1 MDLLLHQRMT
11 ASEEMAADLLP
22 SPVVYPRVSHD
33 GSQRCRGS
41 HCTAPLVQAT
51 AKGGSKVGKSG
62 FRDLWLL
69 TLTLIINAI
78 TVAVGLFQVRPENLM
93 SV

>member
-1 MDLLLHQRMT
+1 M
-11 ASEEMAADLLP
+11 ASA
-22 SPVVYPRVSHD
+22 
-33 GSQRCRGS
+33 
-41 HCTAPLVQAT
+41 QAT

-78 TVAVGLFQVRPENLM
+78 TVAVGLFQVRPTSSDGRLRGCFCHLRM
-93 SV
+93 CPY

>member
-1 MDLLLHQRMT
+1 M
-11 ASEEMAADLLP
+11 
-22 SPVVYPRVSHD
+22 
-33 GSQRCRGS
+33 
-41 HCTAPLVQAT
+41 VQAT

-78 TVAVGLFQVRPENLM
+78 TVAVGLFQVCRRKQVLLWMP
-93 SV
+93 VGA

>member
-1 MDLLLHQRMT
+1 MRN
-11 ASEEMAADLLP
+11 
-22 SPVVYPRVSHD
+22 SPF
-33 GSQRCRGS
+33 
-41 HCTAPLVQAT
+41 VQAT

-78 TVAVGLFQVRPENLM
+78 TVAVGLFQVLLQ
-93 SV
+93 

>member
-1 MDLLLHQRMT
+1 MGLR
-11 ASEEMAADLLP
+11 P
-22 SPVVYPRVSHD
+22 F
-33 GSQRCRGS
+33 
-41 HCTAPLVQAT
+41 VQAT

-78 TVAVGLFQVRPENLM
+78 TVAVGLFQARRRKH
-93 SV
+93 SVLGCCRACFCLSSMHEYR

>member
-1 MDLLLHQRMT
+1 M
-11 ASEEMAADLLP
+11 
-22 SPVVYPRVSHD
+22 
-33 GSQRCRGS
+33 
-41 HCTAPLVQAT
+41 VQAT

-78 TVAVGLFQVRPENLM
+78 TVAVGLFQVCRRKQVCLWVRRRKQVLLWMP
-93 SV
+93 VGA

>member
-1 MDLLLHQRMT
+1 M
-11 ASEEMAADLLP
+11 
-22 SPVVYPRVSHD
+22 
-33 GSQRCRGS
+33 
-41 HCTAPLVQAT
+41 QAT